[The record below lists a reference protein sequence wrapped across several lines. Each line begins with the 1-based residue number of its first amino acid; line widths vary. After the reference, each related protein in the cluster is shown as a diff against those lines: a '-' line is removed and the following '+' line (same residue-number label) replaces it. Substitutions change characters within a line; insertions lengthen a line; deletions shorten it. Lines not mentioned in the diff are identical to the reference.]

1 MISSPSTRRLLN
13 IGCGERWHP
22 SWVNVDVVPRAASVI
37 AADAARGLPFPD
49 AHFDAVYHSHV
60 IEHIRRADVP
70 RFIGECRR
78 VLKPHGVLRVATPD
92 LERLAEL
99 YLDRLRAAA
108 AGCPNAAADH
118 EWLVVEMLDQTVRE
132 HSGGGMLEYLGRD
145 PLLNERFIL
154 ERIGQEGRDL
164 LAAIRRYAQATP
176 QPTVQPSWPR
186 RLVRWMRR
194 LPARGREALVTSWY
208 GEDAL
213 LAMRIGKFRLSGEV
227 HCWLYD
233 HLSLSRLLATAGFCD
248 PMLRTAEESAIPD
261 WSSFHLD
268 MTPAGHVTKPDS
280 MFMEA
285 RRSA

>member
-1 MISSPSTRRLLN
+1 MSSPSTRRLLN

-22 SWVNVDVVPRAASVI
+22 SWVNVDVAPRAASVI

-78 VLKPHGVLRVATPD
+78 VLKPQGVLRVATPD
-92 LERLAEL
+92 LERLSEL
-99 YLDRLRAAA
+99 YLQRLRAAV
-108 AGCPNAAADH
+108 AGCPTAAADH

-132 HSGGGMLEYLGRD
+132 HSGGGMLEYLRRED
-145 PLLNERFIL
+145 LQNEAFIL
-154 ERIGQEGRDL
+154 ERIGQEGREL
-164 LAAIRRYAQATP
+164 LAAIRRYRHAAP
-176 QPTVQPSWPR
+176 QPSTEVSLSR
-186 RLVRWMRR
+186 RVARWLRR
-194 LPARGREALVTSWY
+194 LPGRGREALVKSWY

-213 LAMRIGKFRLSGEV
+213 LALRIGRFRLSGEV

-233 HLSLSRLLATAGFCD
+233 RVSLSALLAGAGFRD
-248 PMLRTAEESAIPD
+248 PVVRTAEESAIPD
-261 WSSFHLD
+261 WHAFHLD

-280 MFMEA
+280 IFMEA
-285 RRSA
+285 RKSA